1 MPLQLT
7 VVLLVILGP
16 DLVVQPAVVDKQ
28 PTVVDKQ
35 HQLVHRQPADVD
47 KQLLHFLPTTP
58 IHLLQAARTVSIVI
72 VFVMLGNTT
81 TITARHMS
89 VTMAHIPGLMLLTVE
104 ILARQRGP
112 DNIVLSILAVLMV
125 VKSTFIVEEQET

>member
-1 MPLQLT
+1 
-7 VVLLVILGP
+7 VILGP

-58 IHLLQAARTVSIVI
+58 IHLLQLARTVSIVI

-104 ILARQRGP
+104 ILARQQGP

>member
-1 MPLQLT
+1 M
-7 VVLLVILGP
+7 
-16 DLVVQPAVVDKQ
+16 
-28 PTVVDKQ
+28 
-35 HQLVHRQPADVD
+35 
-47 KQLLHFLPTTP
+47 
-58 IHLLQAARTVSIVI
+58 HLLQGPRTVSIVI

-112 DNIVLSILAVLMV
+112 DNIVLSILVVLIV
-125 VKSTFIVEEQET
+125 PKSTFIVGAQET